1 MRRVPDRL
9 PVRIL
14 AGVRRD
20 VLRLATAESAPLY
33 LAIVDELARLRRAHE
48 ARPTHTDLLR
58 LVAEAMGDAWP
69 GDAAGDAAL
78 DQLVAWGALVRTL
91 DHQLVRDYA
100 HNRRER
106 FRYLL
111 EDDAAALL
119 RWLESRLDAAVRR
132 AGAASNLLQ
141 DLAGVFAEL
150 ARLLRG
156 LDPSQAAEPAQ
167 AEVRR
172 RAPWLLRRA
181 ERLATDIDD
190 DLADLRQGMLLFA
203 TRPFAREDY
212 RRLEERLGRYIA
224 WYLRPLAALR
234 AVGVEQLERLR
245 RPKALAALAALAAA
259 HRAELAELDP
269 EGAAVLDAEPAAVL
283 DALDRFLA
291 EEGPLEEAC
300 RRVNAAAAEV
310 VRRLHAE
317 VGERARRTAV
327 LADLRA
333 RQAELLALPAG
344 AEAAAAAATWGERL
358 AGLVLLRLDGH
369 TWHGDGRQPAPLPPR
384 RAREA
389 GPARLAVLAPAHGP
403 VVAER
408 ELRRRRHD
416 QVAAWLRQ
424 RVLSGGASAA
434 LATLQSSTEPL
445 VGPDEQRRWL
455 DACRLGWLG
464 QGRELAERRL
474 ALAPRAGRAALAGP
488 LELDAPDALLSEVA
502 DA

>member
-48 ARPTHTDLLR
+48 ARPTHTDLAR
-58 LVAEAMGDAWP
+58 LVAEAMGESWP
-69 GDAAGDAAL
+69 GDAACDAAL

-91 DHQLVRDYA
+91 DHQLVRDYT

-119 RWLESRLDAAVRR
+119 RWLESRLDAAGRR
-132 AGAASNLLQ
+132 AGAATNLLQ
-141 DLAGVFAEL
+141 DLAGIFAEL
-150 ARLLRG
+150 SRLLRG
-156 LDPSQAAEPAQ
+156 LDPALAGDPAHAEA
-167 AEVRR
+167 RR

-224 WYLRPLAALR
+224 WYLRPLATLR
-234 AVGVEQLERLR
+234 AAGAEQLDRLR

-269 EGAAVLDAEPAAVL
+269 EGGTGPSAEPAAVL
-283 DALDRFLA
+283 EALDRFLA

-344 AEAAAAAATWGERL
+344 ADAQAAAWGERL

-369 TWHGDGRQPAPLPPR
+369 AWHGEGRQPAPLPPR
-384 RAREA
+384 RARES
-389 GPARLAVLAPAHGP
+389 GPSRPAALAPPHGP

-424 RVLSGGASAA
+424 RVLAGGTAASLVQLQDSTDP
-434 LATLQSSTEPL
+434 LA
-445 VGPDEQRRWL
+445 GPDEQRRWL
-455 DACRLGWLG
+455 DACRIGWLG
-464 QGRELAERRL
+464 QGRELAERHLSLSRR
-474 ALAPRAGRAALAGP
+474 PGRAALAGAM
-488 LELDAPDALLSEVA
+488 ELDAPDAELAEVPVA
-502 DA
+502 